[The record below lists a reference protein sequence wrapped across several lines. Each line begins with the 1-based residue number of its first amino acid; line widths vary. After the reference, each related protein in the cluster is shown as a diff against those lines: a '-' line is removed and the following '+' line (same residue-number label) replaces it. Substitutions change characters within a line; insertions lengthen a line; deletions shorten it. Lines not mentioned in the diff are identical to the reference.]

1 MFKDNSEKSILVLKY
16 FMDSITFFGL
26 KNLQSDKLRN
36 ISFCFTN
43 IFLKNILINLS
54 GSWMTLL
61 LKSSYKSLHN
71 D

>member
-1 MFKDNSEKSILVLKY
+1 
-16 FMDSITFFGL
+16 MDSIIFFGS

-36 ISFCFTN
+36 ISFYFTN
-43 IFLKNILINLS
+43 IFLKDILIDIS

-61 LKSSYKSLHN
+61 LKSSYKFLHN

>member
-1 MFKDNSEKSILVLKY
+1 MFKDNSEKPILILKY
-16 FMDSITFFGL
+16 FMDSIIFFGS

-36 ISFCFTN
+36 ISFYFTN
-43 IFLKNILINLS
+43 IFLKDILIDIS

-61 LKSSYKSLHN
+61 LKSSYKFLHN